1 MKTNLNRPIAEL
13 THEEIASIKVIC
25 FDGDGVTKRKGTE
38 FLFENG
44 QMVLESYPPSERL
57 KEKLIELSQ
66 FFHVTFSSGRS
77 MQYLL
82 NSYPDELM
90 GENGSL
96 QAEIGMYLYYRS
108 ELIEN
113 FKLSPSQKTKIEAV
127 RQELMR
133 LKHAD
138 IKGFEPKE
146 YLVTLHAT
154 KAIPEVDEI
163 VKKYDPEG
171 ELYCWWNEEA
181 YDIGLKTINKAT
193 GLQKLVERLGLK
205 MENVMTVG
213 NGINDENM
221 TAVAAIDVSTDPK
234 HLQADFVAVGED
246 EGGEVVVDKL
256 LSLVR
261 QS

>member
-13 THEEIASIKVIC
+13 TSEDIANIKVIC
-25 FDGDGVTKRKGTE
+25 FDGDGVTKKKGTE

-44 QMVLESYPPSERL
+44 QLVLESYPPSFEL
-57 KEKLIELSQ
+57 KTKLLKLSEY
-66 FFHVTFSSGRS
+66 FHVTFSSGRS
-77 MQYLL
+77 MQYLQ

-96 QAEIGMYLYYRS
+96 QGEIGMYLYYRQ

-113 FKLSPSQKTKIEAV
+113 FEITPAQKEKIETV
-127 RQELMR
+127 RRELTR
-133 LKHAD
+133 LKHED

-163 VKKYDPEG
+163 VKRNDPEG

-221 TAVAAIDVSTDPK
+221 TAVAAVDVSTDAK
-234 HLQADFVAVGED
+234 HLSADFIAVGED

-256 LSLVR
+256 LSLVLT
-261 QS
+261 S